1 MTTTKS
7 PTKTGKKLTPAM
19 QQFFNFKEQYPG
31 CILFFRMG
39 DFYEMF
45 YEDAE
50 TAHRVLG
57 VTLTQR
63 SKGQPM
69 AGVPFHAVESYI
81 ARMVKA
87 GYRIA
92 VCDQV
97 EEASQAKGVVKRDVT
112 RVITPGTLT
121 DESLL
126 SDDQVNHLAAV
137 CFHSDT
143 EASIAWAE
151 LSTGS
156 LSVATLPISVLADE
170 LARVNPSEL
179 LYAETANNEPPSRIK
194 QIAKS
199 IGCPTAPRPQYQFRL
214 AEAVETIKRQ
224 YQVQTLEGFG
234 FSHDDPALSPA
245 AAIIHYLL
253 ETQRSDSGR
262 LAHLHPPRLFERK
275 NHLVIDQ
282 TSLRSLEVEQTLRTG
297 QTEGSLLA
305 TLQNCVTAM
314 GKRMLRHWLCYPL
327 CEKAPI
333 EQRQRVVEALV
344 SDSRFLEQLRESLD
358 HVHDVPRIIARLA
371 VGRATPRDLVGLGRS
386 AQAIREIEDLLADRP
401 TVKDYH
407 DKALALTEILT
418 TLASEITSACVDSP
432 PAHLREGG
440 LIQDGFDSQL
450 DEYRL
455 LQRDSHAWLAE
466 YQASLLEEHDIPNL
480 KVGYNKVFGY
490 YIELT
495 AMNRDKAPDSWTRKQ
510 TLKNAERFITSE
522 LKEFEGKVLSAES
535 HAIAREQ
542 HLFSQLCS
550 QAASQITKL
559 QDFADLVAELDCLG
573 CFAQKAV
580 KNRYVKP
587 TITEDP
593 VLIVRSGR
601 HPVLDELLGDQFV
614 PNDNDLGPAPGS
626 SSIYKIDNEDTPPPL
641 ASLGLITGP
650 NMAGKSTYI
659 RQTALIAL
667 LAHTGS
673 FVPAEHATVG
683 LADRIFTRIGASD
696 ELHTGQSTF
705 MVEMTETANICHH
718 ATPRSIVIL
727 DEIGRGTSTLDGLS
741 LAWAIA
747 EHIAKLKSRC
757 LFATHYHEL
766 TTLADQYEHVTNLN
780 VTVREWQDQ
789 IVFLHRIAPGSTN
802 RSYGIHVAKIAGLPQ
817 SVLQRANVLLSQLAV
832 SHESSTPLPTLD
844 EQTAT
849 TTPIPTP
856 DPQTTKTQKQKPSKP
871 EPAEAQF
878 SLFSEPTYIDHPAI
892 EQLKNLDI
900 LNLTPLAAFDLI
912 RKLHEQ
918 ALTDPDA

>member
-1 MTTTKS
+1 MSTTKS
-7 PTKTGKKLTPAM
+7 QEKPKKLTPAM
-19 QQFFNFKEQYPG
+19 QQFFHFKEQYPG
-31 CILFFRMG
+31 CLLFFRMG

-57 VTLTQR
+57 LTLAQR

-69 AGVPFHAVESYI
+69 AGVPFHAAETYL
-81 ARMVKA
+81 ARLVKA
-87 GYRIA
+87 GYRVA

-97 EEASQAKGVVKRDVT
+97 EEASQSKGVVKRDVT

-126 SDDQVNHLAAV
+126 TEEQVNHLAAV

-156 LSVATLPISVLADE
+156 LHIAILPISSLADE

-179 LYAETANNEPPSRIK
+179 LYAETATGDTPDRIK
-194 QIAKS
+194 ALS
-199 IGCPTAPRPQYQFRL
+199 NSLGCPTAPRPQYNFRH
-214 AEAVETIKRQ
+214 AEAIETIKRQ

-234 FSHDDPALSPA
+234 LAPDNPALAPA

-253 ETQRSDSGR
+253 ETQRSESGR
-262 LAHLHPPRLFERK
+262 LSHLQPPRLFERK

-297 QTEGSLLA
+297 QTEGSLLS

-327 CEKAPI
+327 CEQAPI

-358 HVHDVPRIIARLA
+358 NVHDVPRIIARLS

-401 TVKDYH
+401 TVSDYH
-407 DKALALTEILT
+407 ARAKDLLEVLT
-418 TLASEITSACVDSP
+418 TLAEKINAACVETP
-432 PAHLREGG
+432 PAHMREGG
-440 LIQDGFDSQL
+440 LIKDGYDAQL
-450 DEYRL
+450 DEYRV
-455 LQRDSHAWLAE
+455 LQRDSHAWLAQ
-466 YQASLLEEHDIPNL
+466 YQASLLEAHDIPNL

-495 AMNRDKAPDSWTRKQ
+495 AVNRDKAPDSWTRKQ
-510 TLKNAERFITSE
+510 TLKNAERFITPE
-522 LKEFEGKVLSAES
+522 LKEFEGKVLSADS
-535 HAIAREQ
+535 HAISREQ
-542 HLFSQLCS
+542 HLFETLCS
-550 QAASQITKL
+550 RAAKQITQL
-559 QDFADLVAELDCLG
+559 QNFADLVAELDCLG
-573 CFAQKAV
+573 CFAQQAIKH
-580 KNRYVKP
+580 RFIKP
-587 TITEDP
+587 TITQDP
-593 VLIVRSGR
+593 VLIVRAGR
-601 HPVLDELLGDQFV
+601 HPVLDQLLGDQFV
-614 PNDNDLGPAPGS
+614 PNDNDLGLTNLAS
-626 SSIYKIDNEDTPPPL
+626 NYKIDSESSPPAL
-641 ASLGLITGP
+641 ATLGLITGP

-683 LADRIFTRIGASD
+683 IADRIFTRIGASD

-718 ATPRSIVIL
+718 ATPKSIVIL

-747 EHIAKLKSRC
+747 EHIAQTKSRC

-766 TTLADQYEHVTNLN
+766 TTLADQYDNVTNLN

-802 RSYGIHVAKIAGLPQ
+802 RSYGIHVAKIAGLPK
-817 SVLQRANVLLSQLAV
+817 SVLERANILLSQLAV
-832 SHESSTPLPTLD
+832 SHEGPAALPTPP
-844 EQTAT
+844 QNP
-849 TTPIPTP
+849 TTPAAEPQPT
-856 DPQTTKTQKQKPSKP
+856 SKP
-871 EPAEAQF
+871 KSKQQPDSQDSQF
-878 SLFSEPTYIDHPAI
+878 SLFSEPTYIDHPALD
-892 EQLKNLDI
+892 QLKNLDI
-900 LNLTPLAAFDLI
+900 LNLTPLAAFDLL

-918 ALTDPDA
+918 SLSEPSE